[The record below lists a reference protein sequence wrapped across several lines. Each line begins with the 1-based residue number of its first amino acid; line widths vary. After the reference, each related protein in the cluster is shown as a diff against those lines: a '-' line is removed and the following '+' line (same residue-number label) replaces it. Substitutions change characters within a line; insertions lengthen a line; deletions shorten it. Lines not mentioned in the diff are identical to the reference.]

1 VTLSPHTRADRG
13 RGQVSLRGA
22 VATWFGDMFRIYRD
36 TFEAQRRFTVTVMQ
50 ASVSWSPLGQRHG
63 DKNVHNAPIDE
74 ENARRPARDAAT
86 TTPRIVEQ
94 APDTDAEDQ
103 VDSEDEA
110 TIEADADV
118 ITPHASERGGRGG
131 RASGTTV
138 RRAGTRSSS
147 GPRAPR
153 PATRAQ

>member
-1 VTLSPHTRADRG
+1 MTLSPQTRTDRG
-13 RGQVSLRGA
+13 RGQVSLQGA

-36 TFEAQRRFTVTVMQ
+36 TVEAQRRFTVTVVQ
-50 ASVSWSPLGQRHG
+50 ASVSWTPLGQRLGEKKVLHARPSEG
-63 DKNVHNAPIDE
+63 DV
-74 ENARRPARDAAT
+74 RGPARDAAIT
-86 TTPRIVEQ
+86 GPRIVEQ
-94 APDTDAEDQ
+94 APGTDVEDQ
-103 VDSEDEA
+103 VDAGDEA
-110 TIEADADV
+110 TSEADDDV